1 MWFPIFFVVLHYNI
15 KTIRIMGTKLSAEQI
30 EQHTIDNPNK
40 GFDQCSYCNGI
51 EPQNS
56 MLGFDTTDDLICEE
70 CNDKKFKEIED
81 ELDNAIDEVFVVA
94 HQEFNTKSGDIT
106 PDQVNRLDSLKAQ
119 IFDLILEQVKQNL

>member
-51 EPQNS
+51 EKYDNTPMKYQGKG
-56 MLGFDTTDDLICEE
+56 LFQKLAETICGT
-70 CNDKKFKEIED
+70 EIEP
-81 ELDNAIDEVFVVA
+81 
-94 HQEFNTKSGDIT
+94 SGFKNI
-106 PDQVNRLDSLKAQ
+106 
-119 IFDLILEQVKQNL
+119 